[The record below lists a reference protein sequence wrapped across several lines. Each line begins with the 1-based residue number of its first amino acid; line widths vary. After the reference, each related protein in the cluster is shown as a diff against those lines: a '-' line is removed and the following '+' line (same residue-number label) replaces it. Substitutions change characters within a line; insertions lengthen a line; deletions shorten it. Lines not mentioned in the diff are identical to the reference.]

1 MSAPKCFFERF
12 RIDEDGAS
20 FLEYTALLG
29 VLFGT
34 ALIVFSNVGGY
45 ANTMWESLANAL
57 GIATG

>member
-12 RIDEDGAS
+12 RIDKDGAS
-20 FLEYTALLG
+20 FIEYTALLG
-29 VLFGT
+29 VLLGT
-34 ALIVFSNVGGY
+34 SAVVFSAVGGY

>member
-1 MSAPKCFFERF
+1 MTALSGFFRRF
-12 RIDEDGAS
+12 CNDKDGAS